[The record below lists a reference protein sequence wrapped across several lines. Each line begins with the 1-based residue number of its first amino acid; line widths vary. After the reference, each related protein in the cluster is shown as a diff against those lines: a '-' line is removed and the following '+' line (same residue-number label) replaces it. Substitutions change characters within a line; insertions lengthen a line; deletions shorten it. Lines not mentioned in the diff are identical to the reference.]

1 MGRIGLRLTLRFLN
15 GNSDNV
21 ERRMA
26 RQSFR
31 IPKLNGF
38 MTPFRMSDALRRA
51 HESRTGIRSGFPT
64 NDELARLPY
73 IVTLDGLTPAVLGY
87 RRFRLVLSRCVLAA
101 VQIAPLEFRHT
112 ATHAGVER
120 VGYEFLFSTR
130 LAATRF
136 RLVYDAAMQGQSCPT
151 PLVQP

>member
-1 MGRIGLRLTLRFLN
+1 
-15 GNSDNV
+15 
-21 ERRMA
+21 
-26 RQSFR
+26 
-31 IPKLNGF
+31 

-87 RRFRLVLSRCVLAA
+87 RRFRLVLSRYVLAA

-112 ATHAGVER
+112 ATHAGGER
-120 VGYEFLFSTR
+120 AGYEFRFATA

-136 RLVYDAAMQGQSCPT
+136 RLAHDAAMAGRPSPTQVQS
-151 PLVQP
+151 